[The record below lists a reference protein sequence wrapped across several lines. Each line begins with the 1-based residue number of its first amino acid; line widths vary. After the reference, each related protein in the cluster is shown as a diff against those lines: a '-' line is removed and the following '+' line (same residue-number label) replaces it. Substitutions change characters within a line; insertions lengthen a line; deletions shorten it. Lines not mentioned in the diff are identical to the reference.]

1 MGTNYDKILAHRQKR
16 DKERPSLSSSNYS
29 RILQNRLARDFESTN
44 KAITDSMSNWQDK
57 DTMASNRLK
66 VKNYYDALSN
76 FYGESMT
83 EEQKRTLGAYESI
96 LGQFDERSK
105 LYSNYINA
113 DAFNKERKRQETA
126 QEYKHLTYNEV
137 QRKLATVT
145 DKDEQKYLKNY
156 TDFNSLEDFD
166 KAIAA
171 EQATEDEYKAKGLK
185 AESAYKKSLT
195 EARNRFEAKS
205 KYDKYAPLANK
216 SDFEEQ
222 SDPTQIL
229 DDEKQKRLLLGDAF
243 VGSFDEVALGYMNE
257 DMQRIGAYILNT
269 QGEDAYHNYLRDVTD
284 YVRNE
289 RADIKAQEWSQYA
302 KDNPVLTTIGASV
315 LQPIVG
321 GIAGLEQA
329 IWSASGHKSISEATG
344 LSAAMSGATAEIS
357 QRIKQENGSL
367 PAFAYDVFSTGVPN
381 RIGQMMF
388 GSAYNVVMGMSSFA
402 NTYANAVQ
410 QGEDPNRAVANAL
423 VAGSI
428 EFLTEQ
434 MGMEWAFGT
443 SKTALTTI
451 LKQALAEGS
460 EEVVGAIAQAVWDAG
475 ANGAESEFNKN
486 VAKYREMGYEYD
498 EAVAMARAD
507 FAKDVAYQ
515 FAVAA
520 ASTAPTGGVQ
530 AIVTSAKGSH
540 VDADAL
546 HSYLQNNPTAD
557 ELGFMD
563 KYGDDFS
570 KLSNWQKG
578 AAYGEAV
585 QELRHRKVNTTEG
598 AEKAFE
604 DKALLKSAYKSKDR
618 KALKKYNLGKEST
631 DSEGN
636 KISVDNVS
644 TEDGK
649 TVIESNGQK
658 YNADEVTLS
667 ENDAYIVNQA
677 SKIKNETL
685 RNLYV
690 QNYNGQDIASYD
702 ANFELASEYGGMGL
716 DKERLMNTINT
727 KVMPLSVAND
737 IYDAARVE
745 DAEKAIAARKANTDL
760 ISKWNGKYKKGNLD
774 LSSLDVKNLTKDEKR
789 VVDFLK
795 VFSTLGMNIKV
806 IKDSSTNI
814 SGNYDTATGDMLINL
829 AGKAYIQSSSHDG
842 RYAVK
847 TFFHESTHMMKNILG
862 EEFDLF
868 QSKVREYL
876 GADWADRVT
885 KRMEA
890 HNISE
895 EEAEEEVVAR
905 FCEDF
910 YINSDEAEKFF
921 SSMDENAFTRLFNH
935 IKAWF
940 KKVLDGLNEWVKSVP
955 SESVEA
961 QMAREIKKDFEAFRK
976 EWVGMFERSLAKRQ
990 AIINGVVED
999 TTEAIKNN
1007 DQKEIESLVGDVTTT
1022 KNSIAMD
1029 SELADA
1035 SLKYQEEH
1043 NVLDAKDVIELNK
1056 SIAYRKGKILPVL
1069 KKNKDKLPADIAG
1082 DIFSKNS
1089 SYNISAAH
1097 SLQCVRSLTNL
1108 IFIDHVA
1115 NEVGRPLTV
1124 AEQIA
1129 ASELLAGVVG
1139 NQRECQYC
1147 YNAADRKAYE
1157 AGFGTYLN
1165 SVNAIRK
1172 AVKKNKKAYKQEYK
1186 YLADNYETI
1195 KENTSRD
1202 KRADFIKAEGKNFP
1216 LFTEYLNG
1224 RDMSVNMLNRFMH
1237 IVNDALNGNIELDPK
1252 AFANEENRANAL
1264 SNPDL
1269 AWYIKDATAWS
1280 RSAFQPKKRTRT
1292 IKVNGEE
1299 MDLEYIAY
1307 NGNILEWDKDAIK
1320 ALNSSFGLRDYS
1332 YDDFVPAFILED
1344 MQMVTD
1350 ASVRGLKMLSYNK
1363 DVDFARVF
1371 APTGMNINLSVYGV
1385 IPLHIRERYKKD
1397 KTLNEARKAYKKNP
1411 SDETR
1416 KVYLDALNPY
1426 IIKDEMQ
1433 GANVDAVKALRKEY
1447 DNVGAVFVATND
1459 DMVEWAMAQDWI
1471 DIVIPYHIVRSPDT
1485 MKYFQY
1491 TNYKG
1496 RQEDRK
1502 AKGWNSKDLAAIP
1515 PALHNNDRKTYEKLL
1530 EENHLTHRF
1539 PQWASNPNYMK
1550 LVNETR
1556 RPYNLTEPVK
1566 PVFDYEA
1573 IDDVLQRIEDGGV
1586 YGEYI
1591 ESNYEK
1597 TLQNAVKLINA
1608 GKTSQQD
1615 VEDFYANKLKLSEA
1629 ISEETYDKMKEHFGT
1644 TENMDVA
1651 GYMLKDGTLLDFS
1664 GKHWGDT
1671 TSKTRTVDH
1680 RDIQEVLPDD
1690 DNGFVS
1696 VNQMR
1701 VNGNIRL
1708 EPEIG
1713 GINLAVEPTKEQYD
1727 YLQDY
1732 VSYMLYKRDS
1742 EGVVIDF
1749 DDAQGR
1755 TINTLRYEPNTS
1767 PKQVMNDIRNYF
1779 KGKEQSDIMKF
1790 HTMYSESV
1798 SDEEYSRLA
1807 KKNPEKAR
1815 RVLDQFALE
1824 NGALSLP
1831 RWGTP
1836 THFYHGTRRT
1846 DFYTFDIDRSHG
1858 GWSGYGFYFSPDK
1871 NRAAEYAS
1879 RETEIFE
1886 SYLFPQD
1893 IAVAGKKRIT
1903 AEEVRNL
1910 LENANIS
1917 ETSDEAYTAF
1927 VFQGGMDFG
1936 DELRGMKN
1944 GRYVHHSVEE
1954 YLRYHD
1960 DRETLI
1966 ALQALLLHK
1975 GYSKYDANM
1984 RLKNEFGYWGLS
1996 NSSETVLWF
2005 SNDVKSADLITYD
2018 DSGNEIPLSKRFEFN
2033 VSDMR
2038 YSEAID
2044 AEGYVEKD
2052 PHKLGLK
2059 NDRIDKLLSGGYYGS
2074 TNPDY
2079 AQAYIA
2085 YMSPDDFLKLTTG
2098 KNQRALDRIKNWKE
2112 SEWDAENREDFSIGK
2127 FADSYNMQPIQLQ
2140 IDEHYDPPHGNDRE
2154 HYNEVYGHE
2163 GRHRMWQLK
2172 QMGYEQVPVLIFNP
2186 DNKYDKKPIDSIRLM
2201 PQWFQDLDD
2210 SLNDDDRVEV
2220 KNLLPFS
2227 QGNIDEIKRL
2237 YGEGNDAGFRFSE
2250 AVDSETYKLLNENEN
2265 LKKRSAILEE
2275 DIKRLEKLVQMQG
2288 KVTKGLVIDRRKVE
2302 KIAGA
2307 ILKERE
2313 SKYDKRDLTNALE
2326 KAYQDFNDVLMNKG
2340 KITSR
2345 PRIGDTDVKESLFG
2359 GAFRQFYDIAD
2370 KVLSESDMRAIDVT
2384 YKSIANEIRN
2394 AKVKFTEAEIEQAKA
2409 EFGNSWSGHFISRIN
2424 LSQDGESLETLWSRW
2439 AEKYPHVFN
2448 KDEKNKVVALIDT
2461 YKYVKDAQNIL
2472 QTFNEQENIGD
2483 LTEDIYN
2490 RFWGTTLETVADKY
2504 EVQIKDIKAKHKE
2517 AMHDLREQR
2526 DEAIKRVRDHK
2537 NEVIKQVRAE
2547 GQKRLKDLKQH
2558 YKDMDA
2564 RKKDEALRRSTIKKI
2579 MATATDFMNLLH
2591 KNSLKEPVI
2600 EPLKPLVEDFLRAI
2614 DFSSKQALG
2623 MQEGKRSGTPTKQD
2637 TAFLQALNNLG
2648 NFATGTNLT
2657 EELMNLREYLDLGG
2671 DSTGVDDYF
2680 GDRWKAL
2687 VSHVVELSTKRQ
2699 AENTFVLQQM
2709 TSEELIELNDLLKE
2723 LKVVIKEANNL
2734 IGGANNIK
2742 ISKISNKDIDRLNS
2756 IGKAKASSPAM
2767 KKLKGF
2773 LNWANT
2779 LPVYAFKHIGE
2790 GATLIFREMMDG
2802 MDKLGFLN
2810 QQIMDFANET
2820 FVNDRDKDEQA
2831 IHEETLTVTD
2841 KNGNSKEVTFKISDA
2856 QLMTLHCLRKR
2867 AHALPHIRNGGIQL
2881 TKINEKG
2888 KEVEQSQKIPLS
2900 DEQMDMLESKY
2911 LSKEQID
2918 RADKMQKFLSEF
2930 SKKNINE
2937 VTLKMRGVEIAN
2949 EEYYFPI
2956 DIVPQGKTDK
2966 ALAEKIREQGIY
2978 KLLNSSFTKPLT
2990 DRASNPI
2997 AVGNIY
3003 DVFIRNTSESAKYNA
3018 YALPMR
3024 DMIKYINYRN
3034 YEGNGETVSI
3044 YESLTNAFGQDAY
3057 DYIIDFLK
3065 DLGGLQDAGRGDTYA
3080 NTFVRGYKVAQV
3092 AANLQV
3098 AILQPVAITRASLV
3112 LPRRYI
3118 LKAMAMPWKIP
3129 KGIKKMHENS
3139 GVSLIKEAS
3148 TFDINLSRGM
3158 NRELKKKGI
3167 KETIVDWSTKLA
3179 SVMDTVTWATMWNA
3193 CEAEYKDKNG
3203 AIDKTAYKNEI
3214 NKRFRDIVFF
3224 TQVTDSVMTRSSLMR
3239 SQSQWAQMATAF
3251 ASEPTVS
3258 YNVLQDSVFE
3268 YAQDVKRFGKAEAFK
3283 RNGKRVAKA
3292 VEIFLVNAA
3301 VESILRTLMSKYRK
3315 PDDEE
3320 DTLESL
3326 WKEFLEQANPLNT
3339 LPLFRDIYTLWQG
3352 YDVNRMDTES
3362 IANAINAFKKWGKI
3376 VKGDKDV
3383 DYKTIYNTIQSI
3395 SQLTGVPAG
3404 SLMREVISLWN
3415 LVIGNNNEDLMV
3427 K

>member
-66 VKNYYDALSN
+66 VKNYYDALSSL
-76 FYGESMT
+76 YGESMT
-83 EEQKRTLGAYESI
+83 EEQKQTLGAYESI

-105 LYSNYINA
+105 LYSNYINE
-113 DAFNKERKRQETA
+113 DAFNKARRTQETA
-126 QEYKHLTYNEV
+126 QKYKHLTYNEV
-137 QRKLATVT
+137 QRKLSTVT
-145 DKDEQKYLKNY
+145 DKDEQKYLKHY

-205 KYDKYAPLANK
+205 KYDKYAPLANR
-216 SDFEEQ
+216 SNFEEK

-229 DDEKQKRLLLGDAF
+229 DDEKQKRILLGNAF
-243 VGSFDEVALGYMNE
+243 VGSFDEVALSDMNE
-257 DMQRIGAYILNT
+257 DMQRMGAYILNT
-269 QGEDAYHNYLRDVTD
+269 QGEDAYHNYLRDMTD

-289 RADIKAQEWSQYA
+289 RADIKAEEWSQYA
-302 KDNPVLTTIGASV
+302 KDNPVLTTIGSSV

-329 IWSASGHKSISEATG
+329 IWSASGHKSISETAG
-344 LSAAMSGATAEIS
+344 LSSAISGATAEIS

-434 MGMEWAFGT
+434 LGMEWAFGK
-443 SKTALTTI
+443 SKNMITTI

-460 EEVVGAIAQAVWDAG
+460 EEVVGAMAQAVWDAG

-530 AIVTSAKGSH
+530 AIVTSAQGSN
-540 VDADAL
+540 VDTDAL
-546 HSYLQNNPTAD
+546 RTYLQNNPSAD

-578 AAYGEAV
+578 AAYGEAA

-604 DKALLKSAYKSKDR
+604 DKALLNSAYQSKNR
-618 KALKKYNLGKEST
+618 KDLKKKYNLGKEST

-702 ANFELASEYGGMGL
+702 ANFELASEYGAMGL

-745 DAEKAIAARKANTDL
+745 DAGKAIAARKANTDL
-760 ISKWNGKYKKGNLD
+760 IAKWNGKYKKGNLD
-774 LSSLDVKNLTKDEKR
+774 LSSLDTKNLTKDEKR

-795 VFSTLGMNIKV
+795 VFSALGMNIKV

-829 AGKAYIQSSSHDG
+829 AGKAYIQSSSHEG

-876 GADWADRVT
+876 GADWADRVA

-890 HNISE
+890 HDISE

-990 AIINGVVED
+990 IQSETLAHENIEIIDG
-999 TTEAIKNN
+999 
-1007 DQKEIESLVGDVTTT
+1007 
-1022 KNSIAMD
+1022 
-1029 SELADA
+1029 
-1035 SLKYQEEH
+1035 
-1043 NVLDAKDVIELNK
+1043 
-1056 SIAYRKGKILPVL
+1056 IAYSMATLDESWLGAHNNEAVQK
-1069 KKNKDKLPADIAG
+1069 
-1082 DIFSKNS
+1082 
-1089 SYNISAAH
+1089 AA
-1097 SLQCVRSLTNL
+1097 
-1108 IFIDHVA
+1108 
-1115 NEVGRPLTV
+1115 
-1124 AEQIA
+1124 
-1129 ASELLAGVVG
+1129 
-1139 NQRECQYC
+1139 
-1147 YNAADRKAYE
+1147 
-1157 AGFGTYLN
+1157 
-1165 SVNAIRK
+1165 
-1172 AVKKNKKAYKQEYK
+1172 
-1186 YLADNYETI
+1186 
-1195 KENTSRD
+1195 
-1202 KRADFIKAEGKNFP
+1202 
-1216 LFTEYLNG
+1216 
-1224 RDMSVNMLNRFMH
+1224 
-1237 IVNDALNGNIELDPK
+1237 
-1252 AFANEENRANAL
+1252 
-1264 SNPDL
+1264 
-1269 AWYIKDATAWS
+1269 
-1280 RSAFQPKKRTRT
+1280 
-1292 IKVNGEE
+1292 
-1299 MDLEYIAY
+1299 
-1307 NGNILEWDKDAIK
+1307 NILESELGVTHEDAEQFVKDVNSISAIVSKNTNLQYEDTGLPAWVSNSEYGGNFDFSYLCPKRLTYTGTLQEIHKKIKEPLGVTEFIALRRFLLKHNEESPCSFCYVEASRRDMDNIIQHDFLDKKENKKWGLTLEQLTNADSLEKLRQEEIVTGKPNGYSAFAKAMNRRGMAKPK
-1320 ALNSSFGLRDYS
+1320 ALEMRRAYRGELLTQKKYTDKNSTKLIEENNRNGGLRFFAFS
-1332 YDDFVPAFILED
+1332 DFEIPHLLDVMQIIADMSRKKMAGFAYTKQVPFVEIFGG
-1344 MQMVTD
+1344 T
-1350 ASVRGLKMLSYNK
+1350 GLKIDMSCVAKGVDKNGQIIFDDTEGFNHEDALRLRDKYSQDVGIVCVVFTDKQLKAALADDRIDYVLPFHASGWKQDLWDFMGLPKGTRDFK
-1363 DVDFARVF
+1363 DEQ
-1371 APTGMNINLSVYGV
+1371 T
-1385 IPLHIRERYKKD
+1385 EKKD
-1397 KTLNEARKAYKKNP
+1397 GVKVGKHNIPVSEFWDYTKTGRENGQR
-1411 SDETR
+1411 
-1416 KVYLDALNPY
+1416 YLDIINERGMTPLFWSALENKNGKWELPEGKVGDGY
-1426 IIKDEMQ
+1426 FKVLIEQKM
-1433 GANVDAVKALRKEY
+1433 Y
-1447 DNVGAVFVATND
+1447 DNDGNPAPQRPVTPTFDKEAMDYAKKVSEEYSSSANNYPVSEEAVND
-1459 DMVEWAMAQDWI
+1459 FLEW
-1471 DIVIPYHIVRSPDT
+1471 
-1485 MKYFQY
+1485 
-1491 TNYKG
+1491 
-1496 RQEDRK
+1496 RK
-1502 AKGWNSKDLAAIP
+1502 NGK
-1515 PALHNNDRKTYEKLL
+1515 KL
-1530 EENHLTHRF
+1530 F
-1539 PQWASNPNYMK
+1539 
-1550 LVNETR
+1550 
-1556 RPYNLTEPVK
+1556 
-1566 PVFDYEA
+1566 
-1573 IDDVLQRIEDGGV
+1573 
-1586 YGEYI
+1586 
-1591 ESNYEK
+1591 
-1597 TLQNAVKLINA
+1597 
-1608 GKTSQQD
+1608 
-1615 VEDFYANKLKLSEA
+1615 SEA
-1629 ISEETYDKMKEHFGT
+1629 ISEETYEKMKEHFGT
-1644 TENMDVA
+1644 TENMNVA

-1690 DNGFVS
+1690 DNGFLS
-1696 VNQMR
+1696 VQKMR
-1701 VNGNIRL
+1701 ADGNIRL

-1713 GINLAVEPTKEQYD
+1713 GINLAVEPTKKQYE

-1732 VSYMLYKRDS
+1732 ISYMLFKRDS
-1742 EGVVIDF
+1742 EGVVVDF
-1749 DDAQGR
+1749 SSADDEYGNRVKA
-1755 TINTLRYEPNTS
+1755 LYYEPNTN
-1767 PKQVMNDIRNYF
+1767 PKQVLNDIRNYF
-1779 KGKEQSDIMKF
+1779 QGKEASDIAKF
-1790 HTMYSESV
+1790 HTMYSEAV
-1798 SDEEYSRLA
+1798 SDEEYSKLA
-1807 KKNPEKAR
+1807 KENPEEAR
-1815 RVLDQFALE
+1815 KILDKIALE
-1824 NGALSLP
+1824 KGAITIKEYGS
-1831 RWGTP
+1831 P
-1836 THFYHGTRRT
+1836 THFYHGTRRKG
-1846 DFYTFDIDRSHG
+1846 FNTFDINMSAS
-1858 GWSGYGFYFSPDK
+1858 GWSGYGFYFTPDK
-1871 NRAAEYAS
+1871 SFAEQYAS
-1879 RETEIFE
+1879 RKDDIFE
-1886 SYLFPQD
+1886 TYLFPQD
-1893 IAVAGKKRIT
+1893 LAIRGKSRIT
-1903 AEEVRNL
+1903 AEDVSAF
-1910 LENANIS
+1910 LENEGIS
-1917 ETSDEAYTAF
+1917 DTSDEFYTAGIF
-1927 VFQGGMDFG
+1927 NAGASFE
-1936 DELRGMKN
+1936 DELRDMKN
-1944 GRYVHHSVEE
+1944 GRYVKYTVEE
-1954 YLRYHD
+1954 LVKYND
-1960 DRETLI
+1960 DRNILI
-1966 ALQALLLHK
+1966 KLQELLIHNGMNKFQAL
-1975 GYSKYDANM
+1975 NE
-1984 RLKNEFGYWGLS
+1984 LKNAFGYWGVHS
-1996 NSSETVLWF
+1996 VRETVVWF
-2005 SNDVKSADLITYD
+2005 PNDIKSADLITYYD
-2018 DSGNEIPLSKRFEFN
+2018 NGEEIPLSERFNF
-2033 VSDMR
+2033 STGDLR
-2038 YSEAID
+2038 YSEAVD
-2044 AEGYVEKD
+2044 EGDYGYHAGDLGKAEPLAEQGYQRGTGHYGTGTYFVGDEEEINIGNFKKRPHEKVD
-2052 PHKLGLK
+2052 FSKYKLF
-2059 NDRIDKLLSGGYYGS
+2059 
-2074 TNPDY
+2074 
-2079 AQAYIA
+2079 QARNNTTA
-2085 YMSPDDFLKLTTG
+2085 ENLHDFLKEIDGGIREEWLPHIFNNDVFYIKRDDILDIGDDWSTQNLLKKYEAAAKKLDADYMSRTEYLEDYG
-2098 KNQRALDRIKNWKE
+2098 YEDITDEGGYSRGEIDGEPYEEFYSYKELDRFYYEYLRDVVNERIDELNDEYDTFMHRLFEMKYLKSFNGWQ
-2112 SEWDAENREDFSIGK
+2112 DALKKVVEYQKHHKAGATNREYRS
-2127 FADSYNMQPIQLQ
+2127 DSYATVFMKAL
-2140 IDEHYDPPHGNDRE
+2140 
-2154 HYNEVYGHE
+2154 
-2163 GRHRMWQLK
+2163 
-2172 QMGYEQVPVLIFNP
+2172 GYEGVDTRGASRY
-2186 DNKYDKKPIDSIRLM
+2186 DNTGYGSVIYDLKGE
-2201 PQWFQDLDD
+2201 DLA
-2210 SLNDDDRVEV
+2210 R
-2220 KNLLPFS
+2220 K
-2227 QGNIDEIKRL
+2227 QEIGTAKW
-2237 YGEGNDAGFRFSE
+2237 SE

-2288 KVTKGLVIDRRKVE
+2288 KVTKGLVIDRKKVE

-2345 PRIGDTDVKESLFG
+2345 PRIGDADVKESLFE
-2359 GAFRQFYDIAD
+2359 GAFRQLYDIAD
-2370 KVLSESDMRAIDVT
+2370 KVLSESNTRAIDVT
-2384 YKSIANEIRN
+2384 YKTIANEIRN

-2424 LSQDGESLETLWSRW
+2424 LSEDGESLNSLWNKWS
-2439 AEKYPHVFN
+2439 EKYPHVFD

-2461 YKYVKDAQNIL
+2461 YKYVKDAQNVL

-2504 EVQIKDIKAKHKE
+2504 EAQIKYIKAKHKE

-2600 EPLKPLVEDFLRAI
+2600 EPLKPLVEEFLRAI

-2623 MQEGKRSGTPTKQD
+2623 MQEGKRSGTPTKKD
-2637 TAFLQALNNLG
+2637 TAFLNALNNLG

-2709 TSEELIELNDLLKE
+2709 TSEELTELDNLLKE

-2742 ISKISNKDIDRLNS
+2742 ISKISHKDIDRLNS

-2767 KKLKGF
+2767 KKFKGF

-2779 LPVYAFKHIGE
+2779 LPVYAFKHIGD

-2810 QQIMDFANET
+2810 QQIMDFANDT
-2820 FVNDRDKDEQA
+2820 FVNDRDKDEKA

-2867 AHALPHIRNGGIQL
+2867 AHALPHIHDGGIQL
-2881 TKINEKG
+2881 TKINDNG

-2900 DEQMDMLESKY
+2900 NEQMDMLESKY

-2918 RADKMQKFLSEF
+2918 RADKMQKFLSDF

-2966 ALAEKIREQGIY
+2966 ALAEKMREQGIY

-2990 DRASNPI
+2990 DNASNPI

-3034 YEGNGETVSI
+3034 YEGGGETVSI

-3057 DYIIDFLK
+3057 NYVIDFLK

-3098 AILQPVAITRASLV
+3098 ALLQPVAITRASLV

-3203 AIDKTAYKNEI
+3203 TIDKTAYKNEI

-3268 YAQDVKRFGKAEAFK
+3268 YAQDVKRFGKSEAFK

-3315 PDDEE
+3315 PDEEE

-3395 SQLTGVPAG
+3395 SQLTGIPAG